1 MSESERIQQ
10 NNTAGTLGNAL
21 IITYGNRIP
30 NCPNNSEKENSAQV
44 VEKESIGHKITGVK
58 NDGRQHVKKEG
69 RRCQRRNAG
78 AVGVKEQQ
86 ADDDTDDDEETG
98 FREDR

>member
-1 MSESERIQQ
+1 
-10 NNTAGTLGNAL
+10 
-21 IITYGNRIP
+21 
-30 NCPNNSEKENSAQV
+30 V

-86 ADDDTDDDEETG
+86 AGNSRKETSQLLLLS
-98 FREDR
+98 